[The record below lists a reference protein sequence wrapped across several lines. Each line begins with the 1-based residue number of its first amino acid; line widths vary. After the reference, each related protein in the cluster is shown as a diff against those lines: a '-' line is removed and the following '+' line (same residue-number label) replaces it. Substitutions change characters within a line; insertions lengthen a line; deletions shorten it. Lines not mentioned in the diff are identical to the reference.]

1 MGRNK
6 GTWEKQPEG
15 EEETRE
21 TLMGPKKEYYFKR
34 EELVTGV
41 GILVGCVSGA
51 LSNSEDEQKQGA
63 ER

>member
-1 MGRNK
+1 
-6 GTWEKQPEG
+6 
-15 EEETRE
+15 
-21 TLMGPKKEYYFKR
+21 MGPKKEYYFKR